1 MPRFGVC
8 SVEAN
13 KYMLNAVFVLAR
25 ARFLITRNT
34 FWRGN
39 IGRKI
44 SLLVVC
50 SFLVFIA
57 FLLYNFMQWAVIGLT
72 SPRFI
77 ELLQETA
84 RDQPE
89 LGIPTNFEPF
99 LTALPSL
106 ALFSALLFLIFTSFG
121 SILSS
126 LYLSGDMDTLLVAP
140 VPMRAVFIVKF
151 FDGLFIPYVLLFFLL
166 GPALLGYGQGLGFG
180 WPFVIAVIV
189 VLALFPLLPAGLG
202 ALLVMAVVRVIPANR
217 ARDIAGVLSGLIAVG
232 VYVST
237 QFTSQI
243 APRVATVETLDTLR
257 QLDMPLFPSAQAGR
271 ALVAAG
277 NGEWLTLLIYG
288 GLFTALSL
296 GVFVLCLFVSE
307 RLYYAGWSNMATQ
320 SGRVRRRSNTDTG
333 RTTTTSEHSAPL
345 VPLLNR
351 LVPEQ
356 SLSIVYKDIRL
367 FTRDLR
373 NLQHLIF
380 PLVLAGIWTF
390 NLLTGDN
397 PFAESNPSET
407 GQLLGALSAAGISFF
422 VCLSFSSAIAGP
434 GIGREGKGFWLL
446 KAAPISVWRLLLGK
460 FVLAYL
466 PYPIVGTIF
475 TAMLIV
481 LQGSSFID
489 FVYGLALLLIIGVG
503 TTSISL
509 GLGAIFP
516 RFDWEKP
523 QQQMTMRAGC
533 LSFVLYMGYVIAAL
547 VIVLGAP
554 ALGEFIGGFDLV
566 FSLVSWFLLI
576 LLTTVVTWGV
586 LTLGATR
593 LERVEV

>member
-1 MPRFGVC
+1 
-8 SVEAN
+8 
-13 KYMLNAVFVLAR
+13 MLNAVFVLAR

-34 FWRGN
+34 FWRGK

-44 SLLVVC
+44 SLLIVSGFV
-50 SFLVFIA
+50 VFIA
-57 FLLYNFMQWAVIGLT
+57 FLLYNFMQWSVSGLT
-72 SPRFI
+72 SPRFV
-77 ELLQETA
+77 EMLQEAA
-84 RDQPE
+84 REQPE
-89 LGIPTNFEPF
+89 LGIPTDFAPF
-99 LTALPSL
+99 LEALPSV

-121 SILSS
+121 SVLSS

-151 FDGLFIPYVLLFFLL
+151 FDGLVIPYALLFFLL
-166 GPALLGYGQGLGFG
+166 GPALLGYGQGMGFG
-180 WPFVIAVIV
+180 WPFIVVAIV
-189 VLALFPLLPAGLG
+189 VLGLFPLLPAGLG

-217 ARDIAGVLSGLIAVG
+217 ARDIAGVLSGLVGIA

-237 QFTSQI
+237 QFTSHL

-257 QLDMPLFPSAQAGR
+257 QLDMPLFPSALAGR
-271 ALVAAG
+271 TLLAAG
-277 NGEWLTLLIYG
+277 NGEWMTLLVYG
-288 GLFTALSL
+288 GLFTVISV
-296 GVFVLCLFVSE
+296 GVFIMCLFVSE

-320 SGRVRRRSNTDTG
+320 SGRVRRRSTADT
-333 RTTTTSEHSAPL
+333 RPTATSPL
-345 VPLLNR
+345 VR
-351 LVPEQ
+351 WIPEQ
-356 SLSIVYKDIRL
+356 SLSIVYKDLRL

-390 NLLTGDN
+390 NLITGNN
-397 PFAESNPSET
+397 PFSASGSSDNI
-407 GQLLGALSAAGISFF
+407 QAIGALSAAGISFF

-434 GIGREGKGFWLL
+434 GIGREGKAFWQL
-446 KAAPISVWRLLLGK
+446 KVAPISVWRLLLGK
-460 FVLAYL
+460 FMLAYL
-466 PYPIVGTIF
+466 PYPIIGTAF
-475 TAMLIV
+475 TALLIV
-481 LQGSSFID
+481 LQGNSFID
-489 FVYGLALLLIIGVG
+489 FVYSLTLLLIIGVG

-533 LSFVLYMGYVIAAL
+533 LSFVLYMGYVVVAL

-554 ALGEFIGGFDLV
+554 ALGELVEGFDLV
-566 FSLVSWFLLI
+566 FSLISWFLLI
-576 LLTTVVTWGV
+576 LLTTVLTWGI

>member
-1 MPRFGVC
+1 
-8 SVEAN
+8 
-13 KYMLNAVFVLAR
+13 MLNAVLVLAR

-44 SLLVVC
+44 SLLVAGG
-50 SFLVFIA
+50 FLVFIA

-72 SPRFI
+72 SPGFV
-77 ELLQETA
+77 ELLQEAA

-140 VPMRAVFIVKF
+140 VPMRAVFIIKF

-180 WPFVIAVIV
+180 WPFVIVLIV

-202 ALLVMAVVRVIPANR
+202 ALLVMAIVRVIPANR

-243 APRVATVETLDTLR
+243 APRIATVETLDTLR

-277 NGEWLTLLIYG
+277 NAEWLTLLIYG
-288 GLFTALSL
+288 GLFTVLSL
-296 GVFVLCLFVSE
+296 SVFVLCLFVSE

-320 SGRVRRRSNTDTG
+320 SGRVRRRAADTG
-333 RTTTTSEHSAPL
+333 RTSTTPEHSAPL
-345 VPLLNR
+345 IPLLNR

-367 FTRDLR
+367 FVRDLR

-397 PFAESNPSET
+397 PFTASSPSET
-407 GQLLGALSAAGISFF
+407 GQTFGALSAAGISFF

-466 PYPIVGTIF
+466 PYPIVGTAF

-489 FVYGLALLLIIGVG
+489 FVYGLALLLIVGIG

-533 LSFVLYMGYVIAAL
+533 ISFILYIGYVIAAL
-547 VIVLGAP
+547 AIVLGAP
-554 ALGEFIGGFDLV
+554 ALGELVEGFDFV

-576 LLTTVVTWGV
+576 LLTSAVTWGV